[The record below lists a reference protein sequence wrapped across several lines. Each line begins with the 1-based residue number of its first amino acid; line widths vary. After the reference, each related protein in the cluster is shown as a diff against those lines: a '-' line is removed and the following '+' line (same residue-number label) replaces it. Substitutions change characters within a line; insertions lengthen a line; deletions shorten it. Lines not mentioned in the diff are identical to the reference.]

1 MDIGLILIG
10 AFVFLALIVG
20 ILLLFLF
27 FRRFRSQVR
36 LEKVAHEGKSRV
48 IVQTFIPI
56 ARATIEDMVD
66 GEPMVIV
73 RENVKPGEK
82 LEFVYPLS
90 ENVVKLTVEGDENF
104 TMEEKLRA

>member
-10 AFVFLALIVG
+10 VFIFLALIVG
-20 ILLLFLF
+20 VLALYMFWK
-27 FRRFRSQVR
+27 RFRSQVR
-36 LEKVAHEGKSRV
+36 LEKVAHEGKSKV
-48 IVQTFIPI
+48 TVQTFIPI
-56 ARATIEDMVD
+56 TRATIEDTVD

-90 ENVVKLTVEGDENF
+90 ENVVKLTIEGDENF